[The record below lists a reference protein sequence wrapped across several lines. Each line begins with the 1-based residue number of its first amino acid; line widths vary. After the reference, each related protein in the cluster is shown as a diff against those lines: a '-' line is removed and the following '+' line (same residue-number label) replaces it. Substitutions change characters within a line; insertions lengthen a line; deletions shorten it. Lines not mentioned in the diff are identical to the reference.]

1 MRAANPTCRFENGA
15 TGRLAA
21 FTLLELLVVVSIIA
35 ILASLLLPAVARS
48 KRSAQRIAC
57 VSNVRQLGLA
67 AQMYWDDHDGRTF
80 RWRGDATNG
89 GQLYWFGWLQSGAEG
104 SREFDRA
111 QGLLYPY
118 LGGRGV
124 EICPSF
130 LYHSPQLKLKAT
142 GASYGYGYNL
152 HLSAPVS
159 QPFVKITTLTKPSL
173 TAVFADAAQVNAF
186 QYPAS
191 PERPMIEEFYYISSH
206 ESTAHFRHGESANVF
221 FADGH
226 AAQEAPLPGS
236 IDPRLPREKIGRLR
250 PALFQTQ

>member
-1 MRAANPTCRFENGA
+1 MCAARLPHRFKSDA
-15 TGRLAA
+15 AGRIGA
-21 FTLLELLVVVSIIA
+21 FTLIELLVVVSIIA
-35 ILASLLLPAVARS
+35 ILASLLLPAIARS

-57 VSNVRQLGLA
+57 VSNLRQLGLA
-67 AQMYWDDHDGRTF
+67 AQMYWDDYDGRTF
-80 RWRGDATNG
+80 RWRGEATNG

-104 SREFDRA
+104 AREFDRT
-111 QGLLYPY
+111 QGILHPY

-152 HLSAPVS
+152 HLSAPAS
-159 QPFVKITTLTKPSL
+159 QPAIKITALAEPSL
-173 TAVFADAAQVNAF
+173 TAIFADAAQVNAF

-191 PERPMIEEFYYISSH
+191 PEKPMIEEFYYISSH
-206 ESTAHFRHGESANVF
+206 ESTTHFRHGEGANVL

-226 AAQEAPLPGS
+226 AALEAPLAGS
-236 IDPRLPREKIGRLR
+236 IDSRLPREKIGRLR
-250 PALFQTQ
+250 PGLLQTQ